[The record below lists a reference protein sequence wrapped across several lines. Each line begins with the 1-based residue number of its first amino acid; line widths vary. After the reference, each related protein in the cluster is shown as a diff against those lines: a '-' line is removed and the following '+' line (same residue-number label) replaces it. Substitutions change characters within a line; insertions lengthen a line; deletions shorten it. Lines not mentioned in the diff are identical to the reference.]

1 MAEAPQPGPGAYL
14 MLLYEYVPDVVER
27 RAPHREEHLRLLR
40 LLKDAGR
47 VLMAGALGDPP
58 TGAAL
63 VFVTDDRA
71 DVEAFVAADPYV
83 ANGLV
88 TNWRILPWRVAV

>member
-1 MAEAPQPGPGAYL
+1 MGGGAQGGPRDYL
-14 MLLYEYVPDVVER
+14 MLLYEYAPDVVER

-47 VLMAGALGDPP
+47 LVMAGALGDPP
-58 TGAAL
+58 TGAAI
-63 VFVTDDRA
+63 VFVTDSPA

-83 ANGLV
+83 AHGLV
-88 TNWRILPWRVAV
+88 TSWRVLPWRVAV

>member
-1 MAEAPQPGPGAYL
+1 MGDGTQPGPGEYM
-14 MLLYEYVPDVVER
+14 MLLYEYVPDVAER

-58 TGAAL
+58 TGAAI
-63 VFVTDDRA
+63 VFVTETPA

-88 TNWRILPWRVAV
+88 TSWRVLRWRVAV

>member
-1 MAEAPQPGPGAYL
+1 MGDRPQPGPGVYL
-14 MLLYEYVPDVVER
+14 MLLYEYGPDVIER

-40 LLKDAGR
+40 LLKEAGK

-63 VFVTDDRA
+63 VFRTEDPA

-83 ANGLV
+83 VNGLV
-88 TNWRILPWRVAV
+88 TDWRILPWRVAV